1 MNFLEKCC
9 LQCHNNLNKEWNKYL
24 NDMIRLASRLK
35 TSFNIEHIVSP
46 IHIQISD
53 AIMNFQE
60 NGRTISQRVSISNLF
75 MLYTHT

>member
-1 MNFLEKCC
+1 
-9 LQCHNNLNKEWNKYL
+9 
-24 NDMIRLASRLK
+24 MIRLASRLK